1 MLLSVEGQMH
11 FVSTSHP
18 ENEFISELKTIN
30 FRTNTTRGMAFSR
43 RSKKKTDAVS
53 VGETRCKNVTK
64 LNISLKTLQKYDKV
78 KKVLKLYK
86 NVAKLKI
93 SLKM

>member
-1 MLLSVEGQMH
+1 MLLSVEWQMH

-18 ENEFISELKTIN
+18 ENEFISELKTIKI
-30 FRTNTTRGMAFSR
+30 RTNTTRGMAFSR

-64 LNISLKTLQKYDKV
+64 LNISLKLC
-78 KKVLKLYK
+78 K
-86 NVAKLKI
+86 NMTKLK
-93 SLKM
+93 KF

>member
-64 LNISLKTLQKYDKV
+64 LNISLKLC
-78 KKVLKLYK
+78 K
-86 NVAKLKI
+86 NMTKLK
-93 SLKM
+93 KF

>member
-1 MLLSVEGQMH
+1 MLLSVEGHMH

-64 LNISLKTLQKYDKV
+64 LNISLKLCKYMT
-78 KKVLKLYK
+78 
-86 NVAKLKI
+86 KLK
-93 SLKM
+93 KF